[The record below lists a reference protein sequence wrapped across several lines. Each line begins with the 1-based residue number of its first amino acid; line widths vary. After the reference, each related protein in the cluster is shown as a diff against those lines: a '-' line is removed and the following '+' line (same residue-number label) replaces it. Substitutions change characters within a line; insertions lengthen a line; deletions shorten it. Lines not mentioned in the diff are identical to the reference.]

1 MRCLVTGGRGFVGQH
16 LMAALSERGHEAI
29 SYDLVDGQDVLDP
42 ESLKKA
48 VLGAKAVFHLAG
60 ILGTEETFSNIRR
73 CFDVNVMGTLN
84 LLDICTDHDVPLIV
98 LSLTSKWL
106 SPYMV
111 SKQAANALCQTYAAA
126 YCTPVSV
133 VRGLNAYGPGQHW
146 GAVRKVV
153 PTFIVAALQGDPLRI
168 YGDGNQIVDLI
179 YVSDVAEI
187 MVRLWESGKWGLLLD
202 AGTGVP
208 TRVIDL
214 AQRVIE
220 MCASQSTI
228 EHEAMRLG
236 EPKGAVALADP
247 TDALRELGY
256 YPGTSLREGLAKTI
270 EWYRECWREAER

>member
-214 AQRVIE
+214 AQMVIE
-220 MCASQSTI
+220 MCGSQSTI

-236 EPKGAVALADP
+236 EAKGAVALADP

-256 YPGTSLREGLAKTI
+256 YPQVGLQQGLGETI
-270 EWYRECWREAER
+270 EWYRERWREAER